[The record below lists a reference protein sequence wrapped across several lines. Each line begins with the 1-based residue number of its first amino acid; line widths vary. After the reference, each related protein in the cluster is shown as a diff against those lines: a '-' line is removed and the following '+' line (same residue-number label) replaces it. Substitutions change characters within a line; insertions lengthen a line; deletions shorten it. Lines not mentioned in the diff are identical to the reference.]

1 MRLECSSAVFV
12 YPRGFIY
19 SRAPDTLG
27 RWTGWKWLVLVRGA
41 AQRCQSLP
49 WKHMAERQARWATI
63 LTWHW
68 LTHVGRGRCDEEGK
82 RGHPSTRLCHRKSS
96 PWPHLPSASPSD
108 GQETSATMPPPNP
121 TLPPPYPP
129 RARQAWAAATVPP
142 VQNLEKHTENKQYQ
156 PQHCRSP
163 PGQLNQG
170 LSTIYYTWPFEWL
183 MRKQSHQM
191 CTKPCLRHETGGCK
205 LETPNGVTRA
215 RGAAWWGLDLNP
227 FESLMVLLW
236 LK

>member
-129 RARQAWAAATVPP
+129 RARQAWAAATAAHSTACP
-142 VQNLEKHTENKQYQ
+142 K
-156 PQHCRSP
+156 
-163 PGQLNQG
+163 PGE
-170 LSTIYYTWPFEWL
+170 TH
-183 MRKQSHQM
+183 RKQTVPTSALPLPSWATQSRLKHHLLHLAVRVIDAQTITSDVYKTM
-191 CTKPCLRHETGGCK
+191 FTTRDGG
-205 LETPNGVTRA
+205 L
-215 RGAAWWGLDLNP
+215 
-227 FESLMVLLW
+227 
-236 LK
+236 